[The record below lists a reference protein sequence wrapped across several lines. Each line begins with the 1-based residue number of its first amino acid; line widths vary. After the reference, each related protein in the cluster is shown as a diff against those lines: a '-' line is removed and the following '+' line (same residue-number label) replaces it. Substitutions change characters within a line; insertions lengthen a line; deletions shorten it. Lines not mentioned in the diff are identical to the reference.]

1 MWEAD
6 SRWLVRSH
14 LFIHPSIQIQ
24 PPIQQTIQLAI
35 QPAFNSFSSR
45 KPTIHSS
52 IHSPPLKP
60 SIHPLTHPPQ
70 SKSSVPP
77 LFQPSV
83 NSSIHAILAQAI
95 LHAKYC
101 VRYQKNK
108 IWGKKSLPLRRSQP
122 TGENRRQWSTV
133 LGQKRVQVVL
143 GGWGGSE
150 QSACGDRGDLR
161 KLSLKLLS
169 PSLQVLATD
178 PSILLG
184 SLAVLSVA
192 AILGILIILALAED
206 RLGSNQRGLS

>member
-1 MWEAD
+1 M
-6 SRWLVRSH
+6 
-14 LFIHPSIQIQ
+14 
-24 PPIQQTIQLAI
+24 
-35 QPAFNSFSSR
+35 
-45 KPTIHSS
+45 
-52 IHSPPLKP
+52 
-60 SIHPLTHPPQ
+60 
-70 SKSSVPP
+70 
-77 LFQPSV
+77 
-83 NSSIHAILAQAI
+83 
-95 LHAKYC
+95 
-101 VRYQKNK
+101 
-108 IWGKKSLPLRRSQP
+108 PLRRSQP